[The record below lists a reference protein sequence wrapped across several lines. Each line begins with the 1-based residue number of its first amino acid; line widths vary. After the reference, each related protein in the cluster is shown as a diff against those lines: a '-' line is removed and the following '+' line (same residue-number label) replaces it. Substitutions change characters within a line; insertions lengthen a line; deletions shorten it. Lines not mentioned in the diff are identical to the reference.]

1 METVFAFVAIP
12 QRAGPRTAMR
22 RLPASVKVY
31 FVAASLFFAAPA
43 SVRAGS
49 GITPFG

>member
-1 METVFAFVAIP
+1 METGFGFVAIP